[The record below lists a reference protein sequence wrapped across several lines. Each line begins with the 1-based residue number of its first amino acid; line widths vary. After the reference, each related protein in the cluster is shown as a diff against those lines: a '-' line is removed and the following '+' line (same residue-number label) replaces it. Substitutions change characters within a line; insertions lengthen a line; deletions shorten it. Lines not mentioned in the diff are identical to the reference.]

1 MFNTVFKN
9 IRRSPYQSLIAVSIM
24 LIAFFVATVYFLSTL
39 TDHRLLGELESRPQ
53 AIAFFKDEAK
63 IEDVDTLKKTIS
75 EKITVKEM
83 KYLDK
88 SMALARYRD
97 QNKNDPLLLELVTA
111 NILPS
116 SLEVSTINA
125 ADLENV
131 EKIMRQ
137 SPVVDDV
144 AFPKTETKNLV
155 DWVKSIRTS
164 GTILVSFLLIECLL
178 VLFVIFA
185 LKIALRKD
193 EIEVMRL
200 VGASVW
206 QIRTPF
212 ILEGM
217 LYGLLAGL
225 FAWGVS
231 YIFVVIYKI
240 NPLGQIPALAEFALP
255 FPITP
260 ASVLLWGVTE
270 IVAGLLL
277 GFAGSFVSVWRYLKD

>member
-1 MFNTVFKN
+1 MFNTVSKN

-24 LIAFFVATVYFLSTL
+24 LIAFFVATIYFLSTL
-39 TDHRLLGELESRPQ
+39 TAQRLLGELEGRPQ

-63 IEDVDTLKKTIS
+63 IEDVEALKMAIS
-75 EKITVKEM
+75 QKVQVKEV

-88 SMALARYRD
+88 SMALARYQE

-116 SLEVSTINA
+116 SLEVSTVNA

-131 EKIMRQ
+131 EKIMRA
-137 SPVVDDV
+137 SPVVEDV

-155 DWVKSIRTS
+155 DWVKSIRLS
-164 GTILVSFLLIECLL
+164 GTVLVSFLLFECLL
-178 VLFVIFA
+178 VLFVVFS

-193 EIEVMRL
+193 EIDVMRL

-206 QIRTPF
+206 QIRWPF

-225 FAWGVS
+225 FSWGVS
-231 YIFVVIYKI
+231 YVFVVVYKI
-240 NPLGQIPALAEFALP
+240 NPLGQIPALSEFALP

-260 ASVLLWGVTE
+260 VSVLLWGATE
-270 IVAGLLL
+270 IIAGLFL